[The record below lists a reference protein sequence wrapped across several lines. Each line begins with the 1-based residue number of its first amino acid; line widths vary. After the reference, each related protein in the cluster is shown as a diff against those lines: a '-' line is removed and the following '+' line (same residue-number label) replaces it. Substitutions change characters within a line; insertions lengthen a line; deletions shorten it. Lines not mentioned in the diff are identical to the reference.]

1 MLRNAIW
8 NVKISIQYLGKR
20 NGHID
25 LPEYLQ
31 EPKAPEVDRNKSII
45 PENWELTR
53 TPSGSDDS
61 DFVDEPLPSE
71 RSKTGKHLFP
81 NRWHDISE
89 VTVDFY
95 LYLRGNEYLIFI
107 LGRKSQ
113 KVRNKTSAVA
123 AFDNAKRLEK
133 AGGPKVSKRNNDV
146 ELLSMMILNLIVLII
161 TNHKYLTIHYTAMNT
176 SFHFST

>member
-1 MLRNAIW
+1 MTYQKLREI
-8 NVKISIQYLGKR
+8 K
-20 NGHID
+20 
-25 LPEYLQ
+25 
-31 EPKAPEVDRNKSII
+31 
-45 PENWELTR
+45 
-53 TPSGSDDS
+53 
-61 DFVDEPLPSE
+61 
-71 RSKTGKHLFP
+71 
-81 NRWHDISE
+81 
-89 VTVDFY
+89 DFY

-161 TNHKYLTIHYTAMNT
+161 TNHIYLTIHYTAMNT